1 MSRREAVTCTYG
13 RDGRAGHGGSVA
25 MLRCHGEERRVRLL
39 DERLQLLRSA
49 GAQEWR
55 PGWVSGDIEAVSVGR
70 RSLITCL

>member
-1 MSRREAVTCTYG
+1 
-13 RDGRAGHGGSVA
+13 